1 MPSLN
6 ALAIKP
12 KRSTTFFPSPLV
24 SVVAVVIRLVLDYN
38 IPKWLLNRQRDI
50 REGTWSQLI
59 SNGVDTKLR
68 EDLERLKKIRA
79 HRGLRHFW
87 GLKVRGQKTKSTGR
101 TGRTLGVT
109 RKK

>member
-1 MPSLN
+1 MTDSSL
-6 ALAIKP
+6 
-12 KRSTTFFPSPLV
+12 F
-24 SVVAVVIRLVLDYN
+24 LDYN
-38 IPKWLLNRQRDI
+38 IPKWFLNRQRDI
-50 REGTWSQLI
+50 REGNWTQLI

-68 EDLERLKKIRA
+68 EDLERLKKIKA

-109 RKK
+109 KKK